1 MGHGRHFEVGHVQTL
16 PTFPWLTGAMYV
28 GLILFFAIAV
38 LVVVVFAVSVKR
50 RRQYERGE
58 YEPND

>member
-1 MGHGRHFEVGHVQTL
+1 VQTL

-28 GLILFFAIAV
+28 GLFLFFAIAV
-38 LVVVVFAVSVKR
+38 LVVVVFAVSIR
-50 RRQYERGE
+50 RRRLYERGE